1 MKYNQFYRSFLITII
16 ILATHK
22 RFYRRTD
29 IIQNEKSWE
38 ITLDHRRLKTPN
50 GKVLTVNTEPL
61 ARAIA
66 AEWDSQHEH
75 ISQPTMHIVCLI
87 YLIIL

>member
-1 MKYNQFYRSFLITII
+1 MYFTASL
-16 ILATHK
+16 K

-29 IIQNEKSWE
+29 IVQSENNWE

-50 GKVLTVNTEPL
+50 GCVLTVNTEQL

-66 AEWDSQHEH
+66 AEWDSQQEH
-75 ISQPTMHIVCLI
+75 IAQPTMHLVITRTCS
-87 YLIIL
+87 

>member
-1 MKYNQFYRSFLITII
+1 MTGICLSFILFICLF
-16 ILATHK
+16 LATHK

-29 IIQNEKSWE
+29 IVQNEKSWE

-50 GKVLTVNTEPL
+50 GCVLTVNTEPL

-66 AEWDSQHEH
+66 AEWDAQTEY
-75 ISQPTMHIVCLI
+75 IAQPTMHLV
-87 YLIIL
+87 